1 MIPSIEQS
9 RSKTKPTKR
18 PDFVPGLMMVRIR
31 EDVVAQVPSV
41 RAASMAEIRSF
52 RLPQP
57 VADPLREL
65 RRKRQIKEVIPVFG
79 QTEKPSLL
87 AKASISTAATLAFSV
102 RHSENEDLRGINLLK
117 VSENV
122 DLVAL
127 EKDLNATPGIVYA
140 HRVPARWLLA
150 AKAKG
155 ASGDPSVNRQ
165 WGLRAIR
172 WFQATLPPNVNQVL
186 VAVLDTGVDTTHP
199 ELKKYFAGSK
209 KSHYNYDGASPTDII
224 GHGTH
229 VSGIIAA
236 DPANQIG
243 IAGICPCDLR
253 VWKIF
258 GDQPSS
264 DGNYYVDTVMY
275 QRALNAARNEGA
287 KVMNLSIGGGAPS
300 QTERLLFT
308 RLIQAGVTV
317 VAAMGN
323 EYDEGNPIEYPG
335 AYPNVIAVGAI
346 NEANERASFS
356 NTGKRI
362 ALCAPGVN
370 ILSTLPMKKSVAR
383 KETKYAAWDGTS
395 MATPHVCAA
404 AALVQ
409 AKNAQFLPADIT
421 KKLQD
426 TAAKVP
432 AMGSQKWTNEYGN
445 GLLDLEAALK

>member
-9 RSKTKPTKR
+9 ASKTKPPKR
-18 PDFVPGLMMVRIR
+18 PDFVPGLLMVRIKD
-31 EDVVAQVPSV
+31 DVVAQVPSV
-41 RAASMAEIRSF
+41 RAATFAEVRSF
-52 RLPQP
+52 RLPES
-57 VADPLREL
+57 VADPLQDL

-79 QTEKPSLL
+79 QTEKRSLF
-87 AKASISTAATLAFSV
+87 AKAAASTAATFAFSV

-122 DLVAL
+122 DLAAL

-150 AKAKG
+150 ARAKAV
-155 ASGDPSVNRQ
+155 SEDPSVNRQ

-172 WFQATLPPNVNQVL
+172 WFQATLPPNVSDVS

-199 ELKKYFAGSK
+199 ELKKYFSGSK
-209 KSHYNYDGASPTDII
+209 QAHYNHDGASPTDII

-243 IAGICPCDLR
+243 IAGICDCDLR

-258 GDQPSS
+258 GDQPAS
-264 DGNYYVDTVMY
+264 DGRYYVDTVMY
-275 QRALNAARNEGA
+275 QRALNDARNAGV

-308 RLIQAGVTV
+308 RLTQAGVTV

-323 EYDEGNPIEYPG
+323 EYEEGNPIEYPG

-346 NEANERASFS
+346 NEANERANFS

-362 ALCAPGVN
+362 ALCAPGTN

-409 AKNAQFLPADIT
+409 AKHSKFRPADIT
-421 KKLQD
+421 KKLTD